1 MSIWIDYNPNPE
13 GRRIDDCAIRAL
25 CKALDV
31 SWDEASV
38 MLSAKSLAL
47 KTTQNDKAT
56 VNAVLHQRGFRREL
70 IPDTCPDCY
79 TAEDF
84 CMDNPV
90 GLFLL
95 CFDHH
100 IAVVE
105 GGHLFDSWDSSREIP
120 IFYWYREG

>member
-25 CKALDV
+25 CKALGV
-31 SWDEASV
+31 NWDEASV

-47 KTTQNDKAT
+47 KTTQTDKAT
-56 VNAVLHQRGFRREL
+56 VNAVLHQYGFRREL

-84 CMDNPV
+84 CMDHPA
-90 GLFLL
+90 GIFLL

-105 GGHLFDSWDSSREIP
+105 DGHLFDSWDSGKEIP

>member
-31 SWDEASV
+31 NWDEASV

-47 KTTQNDKAT
+47 KTTQTDKAT
-56 VNAVLHQRGFRREL
+56 VNAVLHQHGFRREL

-84 CMDNPV
+84 CMDNPA

-105 GGHLFDSWDSSREIP
+105 GGHLFDSWDSGKEIP